1 MPVTHSEKDMNF
13 FNRRNHSETV
23 QPQKQPDQPT
33 SRLKLVVGNNE
44 KMYEA
49 MGTFLLASPEF
60 QIPRLGEVNSHLA
73 KGDKARANGNN
84 MEARVEYETA
94 AKIGIYKQDKESARS
109 CLISAD
115 EVSEKEERNHNFH
128 ETMLADM
135 DEVMRI
141 SKAYQSPVPS
151 IA

>member
-1 MPVTHSEKDMNF
+1 MNIF
-13 FNRRNHSETV
+13 HRRNRSETSLI
-23 QPQKQPDQPT
+23 QKQPDQSV
-33 SRLKLVVGNNE
+33 SRLKDIVGNNQ

-49 MGTFLLASPEF
+49 METFLLASPER
-60 QIPRLGEVNSHLA
+60 QLPQLGEVSSLLA
-73 KGDKARANGNN
+73 KGDLAKEIGNN
-84 MEARVEYETA
+84 MEACADYETA
-94 AKIGIYKQDKESARS
+94 VKIEIYKQNEDSARS

-115 EVSEKEERNHNFH
+115 GVSEKDQRNHNFH

-141 SKAYQSPVPS
+141 SKAYQIVAPS